1 MDTLADILVNVVLLI
16 LNGTLTKK
24 KAKLVVKFAYK
35 LVEVSS
41 KTTEEQSRRRRSVVV
56 RYTAER
62 TNLQYSI
69 TEERCSCLQT
79 AKVETE
85 LFF

>member
-1 MDTLADILVNVVLLI
+1 MNTLADILVNVVVLI

-24 KAKLVVKFAYK
+24 KAELAVKFAYK

-41 KTTEEQSRRRRSVVV
+41 KTTEEQSPRRRSVVV
-56 RYTAER
+56 RHTAER

-69 TEERCSCLQT
+69 SQERCSCLQT